1 MVCKHAQYIY
11 IYTYIHTYCTRC
23 LRFPI
28 PFVEDNGERTNGWTA
43 DRASN
48 DTASSINFHLFFR
61 LVNLNTVTK
70 IRLDIYA
77 DISRPVYIRS
87 PLERIARIL
96 KKKENRTNFVFHP
109 SDHEFHIRY
118 RLLLCYAYDFRCSRS
133 DSARRKRIG
142 IGDVTERSKASSK
155 RSHCIE
161 GWTVTE
167 YGWPLYGAKINRH
180 TRIGYAFKGWRA

>member
-96 KKKENRTNFVFHP
+96 KKKENRTNFVFRP
-109 SDHEFHIRY
+109 FDHEFHIRY
-118 RLLLCYAYDFRCSRS
+118 RLLLCYAYDFCCFAEKWFCSQEADRY
-133 DSARRKRIG
+133 RRRDRG
-142 IGDVTERSKASSK
+142 
-155 RSHCIE
+155 IE
-161 GWTVTE
+161 GVIETIT
-167 YGWPLYGAKINRH
+167 LYRRMEPNGD
-180 TRIGYAFKGWRA
+180 RIRVAIIRWREN

>member
-1 MVCKHAQYIY
+1 MVCKRAQYIY
-11 IYTYIHTYCTRC
+11 TRIYIRIVRDVYVSRSRSWKIM
-23 LRFPI
+23 
-28 PFVEDNGERTNGWTA
+28 VNGPTGGR
-43 DRASN
+43 RSN

-96 KKKENRTNFVFHP
+96 KKKENRTNFVFRP

-118 RLLLCYAYDFRCSRS
+118 RLLLCYAYDFRCFAEKWFCSQEADRY
-133 DSARRKRIG
+133 RRRDRG
-142 IGDVTERSKASSK
+142 
-155 RSHCIE
+155 IE
-161 GWTVTE
+161 GVIETIT
-167 YGWPLYGAKINRH
+167 LYRRMEPNGD
-180 TRIGYAFKGWRA
+180 RIRVAIIRWREN